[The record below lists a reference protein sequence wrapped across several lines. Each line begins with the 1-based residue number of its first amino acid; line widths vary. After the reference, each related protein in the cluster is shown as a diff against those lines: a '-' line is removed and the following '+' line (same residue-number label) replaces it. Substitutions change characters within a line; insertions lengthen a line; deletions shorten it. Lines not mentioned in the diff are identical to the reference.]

1 MRRLRDVGDGGGQSG
16 RLAAAI
22 VAAVM
27 WWCGWCAQ
35 TPRRGGWRWAKLTP
49 CCRYCCGCDVVVRV
63 VCADSE
69 TWGLA
74 AGKADALLPLLLRL

>member
-1 MRRLRDVGDGGGQSG
+1 MRRLRDVGAGGGQSG

-22 VAAVM
+22 VAAVI
-27 WWCGWCAQ
+27 WCAQ
-35 TPRRGGWRWAKLTP
+35 TPRRGGWRRAERTP
-49 CCRYCCGCDVVVRV
+49 CCRYCCGCDVV

-74 AGKADALLPLLLRL
+74 AGKADALLPPLLRL